1 MKDPRFRVTDPIYFY
16 SVAFL
21 DLEEMRELQGRFR
34 SRAEGLDH
42 WKRESDRL
50 DNELGNRENGGHWWV
65 VSVYEWESGL
75 D

>member
-21 DLEEMRELQGRFR
+21 DLEEM
-34 SRAEGLDH
+34 
-42 WKRESDRL
+42 RESDRL